1 MFGCVRRVITTFLVI
16 QRGGKERLSRLKEK
30 QSVLL
35 ALRTILFFLFHTFVV
50 YVNMWKS
57 KVNMWKS
64 KVIALPVAIRV
75 YQTPCG
81 RFLNLMTKK
90 YVSMRWKKLLKHLLL
105 VCKNHICY

>member
-1 MFGCVRRVITTFLVI
+1 MICLIGCVRRVITTFLVI

-30 QSVLL
+30 QFVLL

-57 KVNMWKS
+57 KVK
-64 KVIALPVAIRV
+64 ALPVAIRV